1 MLARRYNDT
10 ELRTGIDV
18 DVRIDAALADEPKL
32 VQSMEQRRADLGPL
46 AYQHQRFRI
55 PQSFGQRI
63 DILDV
68 IVPDLDFVTC
78 QLFEAV
84 EGAKCIVIIVKN
96 GDLHKD
102 KLMRGQ
108 AFPIIHHFSCSSSSL
123 FSPSAHYRI
132 N

>member
-18 DVRIDAALADEPKL
+18 DVRVDAALADEPKL
-32 VQSMEQRRADLGPL
+32 VQSMEQRRADLSPL
-46 AYQHQRFRI
+46 AYQHQHFGI

-84 EGAKCIVIIVKN
+84 EGAKRIVIIIKN

-102 KLMRGQ
+102 KLIAGVN
-108 AFPIIHHFSCSSSSL
+108 I
-123 FSPSAHYRI
+123 
-132 N
+132 